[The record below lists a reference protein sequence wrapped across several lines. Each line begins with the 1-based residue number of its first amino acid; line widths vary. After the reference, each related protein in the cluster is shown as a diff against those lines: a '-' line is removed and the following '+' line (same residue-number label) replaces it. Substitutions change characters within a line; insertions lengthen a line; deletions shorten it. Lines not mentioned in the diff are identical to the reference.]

1 MHSRLKLNDNVITKK
16 NLFQSQSIKCIRQR
30 VKEVDKENF
39 LFYLCPFHSYSSRIV
54 SSGFEAKEPT
64 CGIYLGILS
73 LARSRKV
80 LSGWSMSDQL

>member
-1 MHSRLKLNDNVITKK
+1 MEYAGTGENGEFKSLSEVKDEGQRQCNHKK
-16 NLFQSQSIKCIRQR
+16 KT
-30 VKEVDKENF
+30 NF
-39 LFYLCPFHSYSSRIV
+39 FFHLCPFHSYSSRIV
-54 SSGFEAKEPT
+54 SSGFQAKEPT